1 MQDFNQAIILNKD
14 LKTTY
19 KGKELILLN
28 VYIYEGPITLQ
39 YIPYGGIQSVFNY
52 HLIINTISGYITC
65 DNLIYDNIVMSTKEF
80 VLKYS
85 DLVNQVLPN

>member
-1 MQDFNQAIILNKD
+1 MQDFSKEITLNQNLI
-14 LKTTY
+14 TTY
-19 KGKELILLN
+19 KNKELILLN
-28 VYIYEGPITLQ
+28 VYLYDGPVTMQ
-39 YIPYGGIQSVFNY
+39 YVPYGGIQSVFNY

-80 VLKYS
+80 VLKYP

>member
-1 MQDFNQAIILNKD
+1 MQDFNQEINLNKD

-28 VYIYEGPITLQ
+28 GYIYEGPITLQ

>member
-1 MQDFNQAIILNKD
+1 MQDFNQEIILNKD

-65 DNLIYDNIVMSTKEF
+65 DNLIYDNIVMSTKDF

>member
-1 MQDFNQAIILNKD
+1 MQDFNQEIILNKD

-65 DNLIYDNIVMSTKEF
+65 DNLIYDNIAMSTKEF

>member
-1 MQDFNQAIILNKD
+1 MQDFNQEIILNKD

-19 KGKELILLN
+19 KGKELILIN

-52 HLIINTISGYITC
+52 HLIINTKNGFITA
-65 DNLIYDNIVMSTKEF
+65 DNLIYDNQLMTTKEF
-80 VLKYS
+80 ILKNE

>member
-1 MQDFNQAIILNKD
+1 MQDFNQEIILNKD

-19 KGKELILLN
+19 KGKELILIN

>member
-1 MQDFNQAIILNKD
+1 MQDFNQEIILNKD

-28 VYIYEGPITLQ
+28 VYIYVVQITLQ

>member
-1 MQDFNQAIILNKD
+1 MQDFNQEIILNKD

-65 DNLIYDNIVMSTKEF
+65 DNLIYQRICTKIF
-80 VLKYS
+80 RFS
-85 DLVNQVLPN
+85 

>member
-1 MQDFNQAIILNKD
+1 MQDFNQEIILNKY